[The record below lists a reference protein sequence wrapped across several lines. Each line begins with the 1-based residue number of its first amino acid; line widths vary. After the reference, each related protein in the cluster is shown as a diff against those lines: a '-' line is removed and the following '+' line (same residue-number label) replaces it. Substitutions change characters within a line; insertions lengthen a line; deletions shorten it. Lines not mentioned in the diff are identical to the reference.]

1 MAKAKVFCYAVTKK
15 RISGMV
21 ESMGKEKILVVDDNP
36 DNLQAI
42 GAILKTEGYRI
53 SMASDGKHGLSQAR
67 NICPDLI
74 LLDIVMP
81 DMDGFETCRRLKSE
95 KELQHIPVIFLTAYR
110 TGTDEIV
117 RGFESGAADYVTKPF
132 HRTELLARVRT
143 HLEIKLLQDGLETR
157 VRQRTR
163 ELKDHHTALNV
174 LMAKREK
181 DRTETWE
188 NAVIHIREMVL
199 PYLEKLKKSPLSP
212 VQKKWVEKIDHE
224 IHQITSRFAA
234 TLTSPAFNLTP
245 AEIRVAALIREGR
258 TSKEISE
265 ILTISESVVR
275 FHRENIRKK
284 LRLTHRKINLKTRLR
299 QLETEDD

>member
-1 MAKAKVFCYAVTKK
+1 MAKAKCFCYAVTEK

-21 ESMGKEKILVVDDNP
+21 EYMGKEKILVVDDHP

-42 GAILKTEGYRI
+42 GSMLKSEGYRI
-53 SMASDGKHGLSQAR
+53 SMASDGIQGLAQAGK
-67 NICPDLI
+67 IYPDLI

-81 DMDGFETCRRLKSE
+81 DMDGFETCRQLKS
-95 KELQHIPVIFLTAYR
+95 KKRLWHIPVIFLSAHK
-110 TGTDEIV
+110 TGTDAIV
-117 RGFESGAADYVTKPF
+117 RGFETGAADYIAKPF
-132 HRTELLARVRT
+132 NRTELLARVRT
-143 HLEIKLLQDGLETR
+143 HLEIKQLRDNLETR
-157 VRQRTR
+157 VRERT
-163 ELKDHHTALNV
+163 LALEKQNIAMDV
-174 LMAKREK
+174 LLEKREK
-181 DRTETWE
+181 DRAENWE
-188 NAVIHIREMVL
+188 NAIVHIRELVL
-199 PYLEKLKKSPLSP
+199 PYLEKLKKSPLSSM
-212 VQKKWVEKIDHE
+212 QQEWVERIDHE
-224 IHQITSRFAA
+224 IHQITSRFAT
-234 TLTSPAFNLTP
+234 TLTSPAFNLTS